1 MQFLRESKWL
11 KTAVL
16 LVVSFLFTSCFATS
30 TTQGPTPMTRHAGVA
45 PKAAML
51 PIINTN
57 DNAVA
62 DYVSRHL
69 GDCLQERNVFTF
81 VPQENVD
88 KAVKKSGIDLDKMLG
103 LSNAEYK
110 TLANMLGVDYVIYGI
125 VTIKKTLTFTGWR
138 KDVDVYIR
146 VHDSA
151 GKKVD
156 TWRSMTDFTWAKNS
170 TALDAEQMAESAAN
184 HTCTKMLQRQF

>member
-1 MQFLRESKWL
+1 MQILSETKWL
-11 KTAVL
+11 KALVL
-16 LVVSFLFTSCFATS
+16 LVVPFLFASCFATS
-30 TTQGPTPMTRHAGVA
+30 TIQGPAPMTKHTGVA

-57 DNAVA
+57 DKAVA
-62 DYVSRHL
+62 DDVSQNL
-69 GDCLQERNVFTF
+69 VNCLKERNVFTF
-81 VPQENVD
+81 VPQKKVD
-88 KAVKKSGIDLDKMLG
+88 KAVKKSGFDLDKVFG

-125 VTIKKTLTFTGWR
+125 VTIKKALTFTGWR

>member
-1 MQFLRESKWL
+1 MDFLSKTKWF

-16 LVVSFLFTSCFATS
+16 LVGSLLFTSCFATS
-30 TTQGPTPMTRHAGVA
+30 TTQGPAPMTRHAGVA
-45 PKAAML
+45 PHAAML
-51 PIINTN
+51 PFINTN

-62 DYVSRHL
+62 DYVSQNL
-69 GDCLQERNVFTF
+69 VNCLKERNVFTF
-81 VPQENVD
+81 APQKEVD
-88 KAVKKSGIDLDKMLG
+88 QAVKKSGVDMKKILG
-103 LSNAEYK
+103 PSNAEFK

-125 VTIKKTLTFTGWR
+125 VTIRKTLTFTGWR

-146 VHDSA
+146 VHDST
-151 GKKVD
+151 GRKID

>member
-1 MQFLRESKWL
+1 M
-11 KTAVL
+11 AVL
-16 LVVSFLFTSCFATS
+16 LFGSLLLTSCFATS
-30 TTQGPTPMTRHAGVA
+30 ITQEPAPMTKHTGVA

-57 DNAVA
+57 DKAIA
-62 DYVSRHL
+62 DYVSRNL
-69 GDCLQERNVFTF
+69 ANCLRERNVFTF
-81 VPQENVD
+81 APQEKVD
-88 KAVKKSGIDLDKMLG
+88 KAVKKSGIDLDKILG

-110 TLANMLGVDYVIYGI
+110 TLANMLGVDYVIYGV

-146 VHDSA
+146 AHDSA

-170 TALDAEQMAESAAN
+170 TALDAEQMAASAAN
-184 HTCTKMLQRQF
+184 HTCTKMLQHQF

>member
-1 MQFLRESKWL
+1 MQFLCETKWL
-11 KTAVL
+11 KMLVL
-16 LVVSFLFTSCFATS
+16 LVVPFLFNSCFATS
-30 TTQGPTPMTRHAGVA
+30 KTQGPPPMTKHAGVA
-45 PKAAML
+45 PKTAML

-57 DNAVA
+57 DKAVA
-62 DYVSRHL
+62 DYVSQNL
-69 GDCLQERNVFTF
+69 VNCLKERNVFTF
-81 VPQENVD
+81 VPQKKVD
-88 KAVKKSGIDLDKMLG
+88 QAVKKSGFDLDKILG

-110 TLANMLGVDYVIYGI
+110 ALANMLGVDYVIYGV
-125 VTIKKTLTFTGWR
+125 VTIKKDLTFTGWR

-146 VHDSA
+146 VHDSV

-184 HTCTKMLQRQF
+184 HTCAKMLTRSY